1 MRFYIHEKQSNFIR
15 SSIVKNTCKTD
26 IKKKLDKINNFH
38 LKTKDEIIFFML
50 HIYIVLFE
58 ERYSGD
64 IKDSGYSFEILK
76 KQGRII
82 VFLKDKYFSVHLP
95 FNIIFDE
102 FDKISDVKTRE
113 EKISI
118 DIHVLR
124 ILKIF
129 WGKLIVEENLEKT
142 ILNYIATVEDIHG
155 EYVRDNKCNC
165 NFDDVEKALFELL
178 EYDSSY
184 IRFDIDYEREKYYTH
199 PLFHFDTDYRDYI
212 SYKIGLDRKID
223 EKKFLDLLAKET
235 DCQFIYIDKKP
246 PKRNN

>member
-1 MRFYIHEKQSNFIR
+1 
-15 SSIVKNTCKTD
+15 
-26 IKKKLDKINNFH
+26 
-38 LKTKDEIIFFML
+38 ML

-113 EKISI
+113 ERISI

-165 NFDDVEKALFELL
+165 NLDDVEKALFELL

-184 IRFDIDYEREKYYTH
+184 IRFDIDYEREK
-199 PLFHFDTDYRDYI
+199 
-212 SYKIGLDRKID
+212 
-223 EKKFLDLLAKET
+223 
-235 DCQFIYIDKKP
+235 
-246 PKRNN
+246 

>member
-1 MRFYIHEKQSNFIR
+1 MP
-15 SSIVKNTCKTD
+15 
-26 IKKKLDKINNFH
+26 
-38 LKTKDEIIFFML
+38 
-50 HIYIVLFE
+50 
-58 ERYSGD
+58 
-64 IKDSGYSFEILK
+64 
-76 KQGRII
+76 
-82 VFLKDKYFSVHLP
+82 P

-113 EKISI
+113 ERISI

-165 NFDDVEKALFELL
+165 NLDDVEKALFELL

-212 SYKIGLDRKID
+212 SYKIGLDRKI
-223 EKKFLDLLAKET
+223 EIKS
-235 DCQFIYIDKKP
+235 I
-246 PKRNN
+246 